1 LAQAV
6 EALPLR
12 GLLEWLRTPS
22 PAARYGIKWG
32 AAVTAAL
39 WLGQAYGLPEQTWLA
54 IAVIFV
60 MQPLSGASALKGVLR
75 ITGTVA
81 AALVSIALFGL
92 YSQDPPLLMA
102 SLFVCLTVA
111 VYGMTGPRYQYAWNV
126 FGFTTVVILAAT
138 FSGTDAIETLAFERA
153 SLVALGLI
161 LVFVADSIFWPVR
174 IGEQLRRGFSER
186 IQSLGNTL
194 SACLEMMQSGG
205 PGAPL
210 GPATPSPLAQ
220 QLQLVSQYR
229 MELGVSRRRADA
241 ASRTATLLE
250 GLALRTRRLTQMF
263 AEDPPRAVE
272 GPLRRLIEE
281 LDRIV
286 NLACREIAKA
296 LEDQTAPRSFARE
309 LGEVFDRIDNLRI
322 GELDEWLRSQASE
335 DAGQPSR
342 RTVTRRTQLIPVLR
356 DLVTTVGRIEREVA
370 RLVGPEAPSAAA
382 ERTSPS
388 WRLRIDPFR
397 LQIGMRAGLAGC
409 IALALMLAFGW
420 PVNAMAVIVAFIAS
434 AAPTRPAGARMA
446 GGLLAAGLAA
456 WALADLAIVF
466 LLTHLDRMPLSLL
479 FPFSVVFSLGYLA
492 VSRPRLAPFVA
503 LVAVMVILPIFGG
516 PAPPQNVEAPYD
528 TAVYLLLGV
537 ASALFAQRTFWPHTA
552 THLFWQRS
560 ASQLDVCGQLFAA
573 GESDAEGRDEAT
585 ARSIDT
591 YGTQLALLGQL
602 DGQARQE
609 LTNDPPDDERRTQL
623 LGLTQALFD
632 ASLAVRSISRPDRIS
647 TGDARED
654 ALDTLEA
661 ALRRQD
667 QAIRDSIAWAATAL
681 RGGDRTPSTDL
692 FRCRADVEARLEEI
706 REDRDVVRALGARL
720 SDAISGHVAAR
731 REMASRQLEVEG
743 WISAA

>member
-1 LAQAV
+1 MAQAV

-12 GLLEWLRTPS
+12 GLLEWLRTP
-22 PAARYGIKWG
+22 AARYGLKWG

-174 IGEQLRRGFSER
+174 IGEQLRRGFSGR
-186 IQSLGNTL
+186 IRSLGNTL

-210 GPATPSPLAQ
+210 GSATPTPSPLAQ

-229 MELGVSRRRADA
+229 MELGVSRRRAEA
-241 ASRTATLLE
+241 ASRVATLLE
-250 GLALRTRRLTQMF
+250 GLALRTQRLTQMF

-272 GPLRRLIEE
+272 GPLRASVEE
-281 LDRIV
+281 LDRV
-286 NLACREIAKA
+286 VTLACREIARA
-296 LEDQTAPRSFARE
+296 LEDQTTPRSFAQQ

-322 GELDEWLRSQASE
+322 GEVDEWLRSQASE
-335 DAGQPSR
+335 DAEHPSG
-342 RTVTRRTQLIPVLR
+342 RTLTRRAQLIPVLR
-356 DLVTTVGRIEREVA
+356 DLVTTVGRIEHEVA

-382 ERTSPS
+382 ERTAPS

-446 GGLLAAGLAA
+446 AGLLAAGLAA

-492 VSRPRLAPFVA
+492 VSRPRLTPFVA
-503 LVAVMVILPIFGG
+503 LAAVMVILPIFGG

-528 TAVYLLLGV
+528 TAVYLFLGV

-560 ASQLDVCGQLFAA
+560 ASQLDVCRQLFAA
-573 GESDAEGRDEAT
+573 GEPDAEGRDDAT

-591 YGTQLALLGQL
+591 YGNQLALLGQL

-692 FRCRADVEARLEEI
+692 FRCRAVVEARLEEI
-706 REDRDVVRALGARL
+706 REDRDVMRALGARL
-720 SDAISGHVAAR
+720 SAAISGHVAAR
-731 REMASRQLEVEG
+731 REMASQQLEVEG